1 MKQRLQKL
9 IASAG
14 LCSRRTAEAWI
25 AAGRVHINGAVAALG
40 QSADPDIDT
49 VAVDGEPLT
58 FPERRS
64 YLMLNKPRG
73 YVCTMSDEKGRPT
86 VAELVKDCGAR
97 VVPVGRLDFDSEGL
111 LLMTDDGDWMQ
122 RMLHP
127 KFEVDKTYHVTIA
140 GAVSGA
146 AEKLAALRELDGETI
161 CPAQVETLRMGRET
175 AELAIT
181 IHEGKNRQIRR
192 MCSAAGVHV
201 KRLRRVAEH
210 SFRLG
215 DLPEGK
221 WRHLSAEEIYDSEK
235 GLG

>member
-14 LCSRRTAEAWI
+14 LCSRRTAETWI
-25 AAGRVHINGAVAALG
+25 EAGRVRVNGAAAMLG
-40 QSADPDIDT
+40 QSADPDTDT
-49 VAVDGEPLT
+49 VTVDGKPLT
-58 FPERRS
+58 LPGARC

-73 YVCTMSDEKGRPT
+73 CVCTMSDEKGRPT

-97 VVPVGRLDFDSEGL
+97 VVPVGRLDLDSEGL

-127 KFEVDKTYHVTIA
+127 KFEVEKTYHVTVA
-140 GAVSGA
+140 GAVGGA

-161 CPAQVETLRMGRET
+161 RPARVRTLRAARET
-175 AELAIT
+175 AELAVT

-192 MCSAAGVHV
+192 MCSAVGVHV
-201 KRLRRVAEH
+201 KRLQRVAEH
-210 SFRLG
+210 NFRLG

-221 WRHLSAEEIYDSEK
+221 WRYLTAEELRDSGPK
-235 GLG
+235 LL

>member
-1 MKQRLQKL
+1 MEQRLQKL

-25 AAGRVHINGAVAALG
+25 EAGRVCVNGAAAALG
-40 QSADPDIDT
+40 QSADPDTDT
-49 VAVDGEPLT
+49 VTVDGRPLA
-58 FPERRS
+58 FPAARS

-73 YVCTMSDEKGRPT
+73 FVCTMSDEKGRPT
-86 VAELVKDCGAR
+86 VAELVKDSGAR
-97 VVPVGRLDFDSEGL
+97 VVPVGRLDLDSEGL

-127 KFEVDKTYHVTIA
+127 AFEVDKTYRVTIA
-140 GAVSGA
+140 GAVGGA
-146 AEKLAALRELDGETI
+146 AERLAAMRELDGETI
-161 CPAQVETLRMGRET
+161 RPARVRTLRAGRET
-175 AELAIT
+175 AELEIT
-181 IHEGKNRQIRR
+181 IHEGKNRQLRR

-210 SFRLG
+210 TFRLG

-221 WRHLSAEEIYDSEK
+221 WRHLTAEELFESDTK
-235 GLG
+235 LL

>member
-25 AAGRVHINGAVAALG
+25 EAGRVRVNGAAAGLG
-40 QSADPDIDT
+40 QSADPDADT
-49 VAVDGEPLT
+49 VTVDGKPLI
-58 FPERRS
+58 FPAAKC

-97 VVPVGRLDFDSEGL
+97 VVPVGRLDLDSEGL

-127 KFEVDKTYHVTIA
+127 KFEMDKTYRVTIA
-140 GAVSGA
+140 GTVSGA
-146 AEKLAALRELDGETI
+146 AEKLAAMRELDGEAI
-161 CPAQVETLRMGRET
+161 RPARVKALRVGRET
-175 AELAIT
+175 AELEIT

-201 KRLRRVAEH
+201 KRLRRIAEH
-210 SFRLG
+210 TFRLE
-215 DLPEGK
+215 DLPVGE
-221 WRHLSAEEIYDSEK
+221 WRYLSAEELRDSWK
-235 GLG
+235 G

>member
-1 MKQRLQKL
+1 MRQRLQKL

-25 AAGRVHINGAVAALG
+25 EAGRVRVNGAAAGLG
-40 QSADPDIDT
+40 QSADPDTDMVT
-49 VAVDGEPLT
+49 VDGKPLA
-58 FPERRS
+58 FPRVKC

-73 YVCTMSDEKGRPT
+73 CVCTMSDEKGRPT

-97 VVPVGRLDFDSEGL
+97 VVPVGRLDLDSEGL

-127 KFEVDKTYHVTIA
+127 KFEVDKVYRVTIA
-140 GAVSGA
+140 GAVQGA
-146 AEKLAALRELDGETI
+146 AEKLAAMRELDGETI
-161 CPAQVETLRMGRET
+161 RPARVKTLREGRET
-175 AELAIT
+175 AELEIT
-181 IHEGKNRQIRR
+181 IHEGRNRQIRR

-210 SFRLG
+210 TFRLG
-215 DLPEGK
+215 NLPEGK
-221 WRHLSAEEIYDSEK
+221 WRYLTPEELRDSGAE
-235 GLG
+235 LL